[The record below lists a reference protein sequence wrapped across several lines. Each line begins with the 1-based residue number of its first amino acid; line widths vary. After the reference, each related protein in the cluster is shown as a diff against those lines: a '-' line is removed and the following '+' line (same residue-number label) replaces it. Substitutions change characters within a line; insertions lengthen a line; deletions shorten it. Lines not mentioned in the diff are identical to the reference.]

1 MSERLGIL
9 WLRNTFS
16 FDKPF
21 LFKKSL
27 MRKAI
32 RDPIHGYIEI
42 DDLAI
47 AIIDTV
53 EMQRLRRIR
62 QLGFSYLVYPGANHT
77 RFEHSLGVYHLTNV
91 LLDMLEVEKEE
102 EKELLVASL
111 IHDIG
116 HGPYSHVTEPL
127 IKKLTGKSHEDIE
140 DRIFVQNAEAESSAT
155 RIAEVLE
162 EHCLDKRKIIS
173 YIKGEKVE
181 GSNSD
186 ERDFSRI
193 LNGEIDV
200 DKMDYLVRD
209 SYYTGVAYGV
219 VDNIRLIQGLD
230 FFKGSLVIT
239 EKGILPAEYLLFS
252 RFLMHPTVYNHH
264 TSRIAQ
270 LMLLKALED
279 FIESK
284 SESESESESE
294 DYALELRKMDD
305 SAVNNSLRNAKGYP
319 EEIMERINER
329 RLFKRA
335 VYTGINGLSEGV
347 VAQLNEEKRRREVE
361 EEISK
366 RAGVDE
372 KYVLLDFQ
380 GEKEAE
386 LKESAAKV
394 VVSKSLQ
401 GLRGRGQSAREIKR
415 LREVSS
421 LVSMLS
427 RAFRENY
434 KVGVYTPKKYREEV
448 RKAAEV
454 ILWR

>member
-1 MSERLGIL
+1 
-9 WLRNTFS
+9 
-16 FDKPF
+16 
-21 LFKKSL
+21 

-140 DRIFVQNAEAESSAT
+140 DIIFVQNAEAESSAT

-181 GSNSD
+181 GSNRD

-219 VDNIRLIQGLD
+219 VDNMRLIQGLD

-264 TSRIAQ
+264 TNRIAQ

-294 DYALELRKMDD
+294 DYALELREMDD

-347 VAQLNEEKRRREVE
+347 VAQLSEEKRRREVE

-434 KVGVYTPKKYREEV
+434 KVGVYTPEKYREEV

>member
-1 MSERLGIL
+1 
-9 WLRNTFS
+9 
-16 FDKPF
+16 
-21 LFKKSL
+21 
-27 MRKAI
+27 MRKVI

-47 AIIDTV
+47 AIIDTA

-77 RFEHSLGVYHLTNV
+77 RFEHSLGVYHLMNV
-91 LLDMLEVEKEE
+91 LLDTLEASKEE

-111 IHDIG
+111 IHDVG
-116 HGPYSHVTEPL
+116 HGPYSHVTESL
-127 IKKLTGKSHEDIE
+127 IKKVTGKGHEDIE
-140 DRIFVQNAEAESSAT
+140 DIIFGQDVEAESSAT
-155 RIAEVLE
+155 TIAEVLE
-162 EHCLDKRKIIS
+162 EHRLDKRKIAG
-173 YIKGEKVE
+173 YIKGEKAEYRV
-181 GSNSD
+181 

-252 RFLMHPTVYNHH
+252 RFLMYPTVYNHH

-270 LMLLKALED
+270 LMLLKALEF

-284 SESESESESE
+284 SE
-294 DYALELRKMDD
+294 DYVSALRKMDD
-305 SAVNNSLRNAKGYP
+305 SEINIALRNAKGYP
-319 EEIMERINER
+319 EEMMERINER

-335 VYTGINGLSEGV
+335 VYTGINELSEGV
-347 VAQLNEEKRRREVE
+347 AEELSEEKRRREVE
-361 EEISK
+361 GEISK

-372 KYVLLDFQ
+372 KYVILDFQ
-380 GEKEAE
+380 GEKEAG
-386 LKESAAKV
+386 LKESTAKV
-394 VVSKSLQ
+394 IVSKPLQ
-401 GLRGRGQSAREIKR
+401 GLRGRGQSPQEFKS
-415 LREVSS
+415 LHEVSS

-427 RAFRENY
+427 RAFQENY
-434 KVGVYTPKKYREEV
+434 KVGVYTLEKYREEV
-448 RKAAEV
+448 KKAAEM

>member
-91 LLDMLEVEKEE
+91 LLNMLEVEKEE

-140 DRIFVQNAEAESSAT
+140 DIIFVQNAEAESSAT

-219 VDNIRLIQGLD
+219 VDNMRLIQGLD

-264 TSRIAQ
+264 TNRIAQ

-284 SESESESESE
+284 SESESESE
-294 DYALELRKMDD
+294 DYALELREMDD

-347 VAQLNEEKRRREVE
+347 VAQLSEEKRRREVE

-394 VVSKSLQ
+394 VVSKFLQ
-401 GLRGRGQSAREIKR
+401 DLRGRGQSAREIKR

-434 KVGVYTPKKYREEV
+434 KVGVYTPEKYREEV

>member
-1 MSERLGIL
+1 
-9 WLRNTFS
+9 
-16 FDKPF
+16 
-21 LFKKSL
+21 
-27 MRKAI
+27 MRKVI

-77 RFEHSLGVYHLTNV
+77 RFEHSLGTYHLMNV
-91 LLDMLEVEKEE
+91 LLDRLEVAKEE

-111 IHDIG
+111 IHDVG

-127 IKKLTGKSHEDIE
+127 IKRFTGKSHEDIE
-140 DRIFVQNAEAESSAT
+140 DTIFKQDAEHSKT
-155 RIAEVLE
+155 IAEVLE
-162 EHCLDKRKIIS
+162 EYRLDKRKIIS
-173 YIKGEKVE
+173 YIKGERAE
-181 GSNSD
+181 YEA
-186 ERDFSRI
+186 ERVFAKI

-252 RFLMHPTVYNHH
+252 RFLMYPTVYNHH

-270 LMLLKALED
+270 LMLLKALDD

-284 SESESESESE
+284 SESE
-294 DYALELRKMDD
+294 DYALALRKMDD
-305 SAVNNSLRNAKGYP
+305 SEINIVLRNAKGYP
-319 EEIMERINER
+319 EEMMERINER

-335 VYTGINGLSEGV
+335 VYTGINELSEGV
-347 VAQLNEEKRRREVE
+347 VAQLSEENRSREIE

-386 LKESAAKV
+386 LKEGAAKV
-394 VVSKSLQ
+394 VVRNESGS
-401 GLRGRGQSAREIKR
+401 

-427 RAFRENY
+427 RVFRENY
-434 KVGVYTPKKYREEV
+434 KVGVYTLEKHREEV
-448 RKAAEV
+448 KKAAEV
-454 ILWR
+454 VLWR

>member
-1 MSERLGIL
+1 MSERLGKL

-140 DRIFVQNAEAESSAT
+140 DIIFVQNAEAESSAT

-162 EHCLDKRKIIS
+162 EHCLDKRKVIS

-219 VDNIRLIQGLD
+219 VDNMRLIQGLD
-230 FFKGSLVIT
+230 FFKGILVIT

-264 TSRIAQ
+264 TNRIAQ

-284 SESESESESE
+284 SESESESE
-294 DYALELRKMDD
+294 DYALELREMDD

-335 VYTGINGLSEGV
+335 VYTGINGLSEDV
-347 VAQLNEEKRRREVE
+347 VAQLSEEKRRREVE

-434 KVGVYTPKKYREEV
+434 KVGVYTPEKYREEV

>member
-140 DRIFVQNAEAESSAT
+140 DIIFVQNAEAESSAT

-219 VDNIRLIQGLD
+219 VDNMRLIQGLD

-264 TSRIAQ
+264 TNRIAQ

-294 DYALELRKMDD
+294 DYALELREMDD

-347 VAQLNEEKRRREVE
+347 VAQLSEEKRRREVE

-434 KVGVYTPKKYREEV
+434 KVGVYTPEKYREEV